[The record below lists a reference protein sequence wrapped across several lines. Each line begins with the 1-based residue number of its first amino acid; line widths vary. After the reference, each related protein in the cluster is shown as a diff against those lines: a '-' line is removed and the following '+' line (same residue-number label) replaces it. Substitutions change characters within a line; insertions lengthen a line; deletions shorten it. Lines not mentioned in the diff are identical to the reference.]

1 MHQNVYMSACVRVL
15 KISEA
20 WMVTLMYDLKNN
32 KHLSKG
38 TRETYLLQQIKNGKG
53 KVKNEN
59 RADNSES

>member
-1 MHQNVYMSACVRVL
+1 
-15 KISEA
+15 
-20 WMVTLMYDLKNN
+20 MYDLKNN